1 MVSQAQASVGL
12 GATRVIYPGGSKQVQ
27 LPVTN
32 NDEKKTFLIQ
42 SWIEN
47 EEGKKVLVEFDVK
60 LVPTDPPVSLPD
72 DRSTPESTKGQSPLN

>member
-1 MVSQAQASVGL
+1 MKNLQNMTRFLLAGLLLVTISGMVSQAQASVGL

-47 EEGKKVLVEFDVK
+47 EEGKKVTSNK
-60 LVPTDPPVSLPD
+60 IN
-72 DRSTPESTKGQSPLN
+72 PL